1 MNPVQDRALTRPVDR
16 TSTRPGNHASVGI
29 DRPSTALRNAF
40 RRSARA
46 ARLLSAAP
54 LIPAPSLSGLVGA
67 AIAAGVAS
75 GFLEVLMLFFQVH
88 GLHRVGL
95 WSMRISRH
103 AAWMI
108 PAAEAGATLAS
119 ALVLIGPAL
128 AWSAWRRRRGGPAG
142 RWVWTWSG
150 LVLGTLLF
158 LGPML
163 AIRRMHPV
171 AAMVLAIGA
180 GSRFRLALVRP
191 TPGWRLGAI
200 RAGVMAS
207 VVLAS
212 FSAWRWDRVTHADE
226 RAWVSPATPTTRRA
240 PNLIWIVMDTV
251 RADHM
256 SLHGY
261 DRKTTPNLD
270 RWARLG
276 IAFDRARA
284 AAPWTLPSHLTM
296 FTGLWPYQHGGRIDR
311 PYSGDSP
318 TMAEHLAA
326 SGYATAGL
334 AANTGMC
341 NATYGLGRGF
351 DRYVELVGNQE
362 VSARAA
368 VANATMARRVARIT
382 RSLGLPAP
390 DEMPEPHRRLAPTI
404 TADARDWIGRVH
416 DRNAS
421 GSRRPFFLF
430 MNFMDVHSPYVPLPA
445 SGRAFFDGKQ
455 PPRKESVP
463 EAGWKALHARDAAS
477 PADRADRQRR
487 LDEVTRDLVDLYD
500 DCLRGLDAELG
511 RFLDSL
517 KDSGT
522 LDNTWIVIA
531 ADHGEEF
538 GEHGIYGHGA
548 SLYSQ
553 VTHVPLILIP
563 PLGSNRYASIR
574 GQRIGAPV
582 SLRDLPATL
591 ADVLLPGAPEPFPG
605 RSLARFWRSSEPGH
619 PDPILAQ
626 MQEQHFAGEEVQMD
640 GQIQMKSL
648 VLNYYMLI
656 DSVQNPPEL
665 YNLINDPR
673 NLHDLA
679 NVPEHRARRDRLL
692 RELDSL
698 RIEADSEDQTASMT
712 P

>member
-1 MNPVQDRALTRPVDR
+1 MSPVQDRAPTRLADHD
-16 TSTRPGNHASVGI
+16 STRSGHRAATGI
-29 DRPSTALRNAF
+29 YRPSTAFRDAF

-54 LIPAPSLSGLVGA
+54 SIPAPSLSGLAGA

-75 GFLEVLMLFFQVH
+75 GFLEVLMLFFQIH

-95 WSMRISRH
+95 WTMRISRH
-103 AAWMI
+103 ASWMI
-108 PAAEAGATLAS
+108 PAAEAGATLA
-119 ALVLIGPAL
+119 AAFTLIAPAL
-128 AWSAWRRRRGGPAG
+128 AWSAWRRRRGASAG

-150 LVLGTLLF
+150 MVLGTLLF

-163 AIRRMHPV
+163 AIRRLHPV
-171 AAMVLAIGA
+171 AALVLAIGA
-180 GSRFRLALVRP
+180 GSRLRGALVRP
-191 TPGWRLGAI
+191 TPGWRLIAI
-200 RAGVMAS
+200 RAGVIAS

-226 RAWVSPATPTTRRA
+226 RAWASPASQITRRA

-256 SLHGY
+256 SLYGY

-270 RWARLG
+270 QWARRG
-276 IAFDRARA
+276 IVFDRARA

-318 TMAEHLAA
+318 TIAEHLAA
-326 SGYATAGL
+326 AGYATAGL

-351 DRYVELVGNQE
+351 DHYVELVGNQE
-362 VSARAA
+362 ISARAA
-368 VANATMARRVARIT
+368 IANAAMARRVARIA

-390 DEMPEPHRRLAPTI
+390 EEMPEPHRRLAPTI
-404 TADARDWIGRVH
+404 IADARDWIGRVH

-421 GSRRPFFLF
+421 DSRRPFFLF
-430 MNFMDVHSPYVPLPA
+430 LNFMDAHSPYVPLPA
-445 SGRAFFDGKQ
+445 SGRAFFDGKR

-487 LDEVTRDLVDLYD
+487 LDEVTRDLVNLYD

-511 RFLDSL
+511 RFLDGL
-517 KDSGT
+517 KNSGT
-522 LDNTWIVIA
+522 LDDTWVVIA

-563 PLGSNRYASIR
+563 PLRADQSTSIR

-591 ADVLLPGAPEPFPG
+591 ADVLLPGASGPFPG
-605 RSLARFWRSSEPGH
+605 RSFARFWRSSDPGN

-626 MQEQHFAGEEVQMD
+626 MQEQRFAGEEVQMD
-640 GQIQMKSL
+640 GQIRMDSIVADDHL
-648 VLNYYMLI
+648 LI
-656 DSVQNPPEL
+656 ESVQKPPEL
-665 YNLINDPR
+665 YDLIDDPKNLR
-673 NLHDLA
+673 DLA
-679 NVPEHRARRDRLL
+679 NVPEHRPTRDRLL
-692 RELDSL
+692 HELDSL
-698 RIEADSEDQTASMT
+698 RGEADSEHQAAAVG